1 MTFDE
6 GARWA
11 LVDTTEGDRVWILF
25 AGRFEL
31 AGMVFHG
38 GPVFEWCAHTLRPAM
53 MHTGVAFTDGVC
65 IVEQAASNTLDARA
79 AALKL

>member
-1 MTFDE
+1 MTFGE

-11 LVDTTEGDRVWILF
+11 AVETGEGDRVWILF
-25 AGRFEL
+25 AGRRYL

-38 GPVFEWCAHTLRPAM
+38 GPSLEWCGHTLRPAM
-53 MHTGVAFTDGVC
+53 MHTGRAFADAVR
-65 IVEQAASNTLDARA
+65 IVEQAASNTLDERP